1 LGSGPTERVLPD
13 GAAEP
18 GALPLLSHALRA
30 TWERRD
36 GRTLTVQGYRE
47 SGGVGSAIARTADAV
62 VDALPDEQRR
72 LAGTVFLRMTELGE
86 GSEDSRRKVA
96 IGELVPE

>member
-36 GRTLTVQGYRE
+36 GRTLTVEGYRE
-47 SGGVGSAIARTADAV
+47 TGGVASGIRRTAHELV
-62 VDALPDEQRR
+62 ETLPDDQRR
-72 LAGTVFLRMTELGE
+72 LVRSVFVRMTELGE
-86 GSEDSRRKVA
+86 GSEDSRRRVA
-96 IGELVPE
+96 VGELVPE